1 MSGSV
6 TLIIAGM
13 LMVGIL
19 GAVSYFSNNM
29 TLNNIK
35 SKTVGD
41 GQHGTARWAT
51 SKEVMRI
58 YQHIPF
64 TPQKWRSQAKEGHAP
79 TVGDKPVPQGI
90 VVGCTGKKHCGGMHR
105 QEIRH
110 GNCGYGR
117 RSCADDRRGG
127 RRQDCL
133 LALSVHRIRLCKR
146 YVILID

>member
-1 MSGSV
+1 MDGSV

-13 LMVGIL
+13 LMIGIL

-29 TLNNIK
+29 TLNHIK

-51 SKEVMRI
+51 SKEIMRI
-58 YQHIPF
+58 YQHVPF
-64 TPQKWRSQAKEGHAP
+64 TPQKWRGQGKEGQ
-79 TVGDKPVPQGI
+79 TL
-90 VVGCTGKKHCGGMHR
+90 HR

-127 RRQDCL
+127 RRQDRL

-146 YVILID
+146 YVISIN